1 MDIVLAIVIPLSFW
15 VFRWLEIPF
24 WYVGAF
30 LIPLIF
36 LKKNPYWGKLIAF
49 GASGIGILAL
59 IFQNDLYLYLY
70 PVAINVI
77 FLCVFAIGLFYP
89 PTIIERIARV
99 QNEKFTDADIPYVK
113 KCTIAWCVFFLINGS
128 ISLYLALSDDKDF
141 WALYSGLISYI
152 LMASMFMGEWLIRQ
166 KRLRNV
172 V

>member
-1 MDIVLAIVIPLSFW
+1 MDILLAILIPLSFW

-24 WYVGAF
+24 WYVGFF

-49 GASGIGILAL
+49 GASSIGFLTL
-59 IFQNDLYLYLY
+59 ISQNDFYVYLY

-77 FLCVFAIGLFYP
+77 FLFVFGFGLFYP

-99 QNEKFTDADIPYVK
+99 QDSNFSDADIPYVK
-113 KCTIAWCVFFLINGS
+113 KCTVAWCIFFLINGS
-128 ISLYLALSDDKDF
+128 ISLYLAFLDEKDF

-152 LMASMFMGEWLIRQ
+152 LMACMFLGEWLIRQ
-166 KRLRNV
+166 KRIRNV